1 MTRRGFKKP
10 RRVCWMFI
18 QKKPL
23 LAIVSRAHTL
33 LGMAKKDWQLSNL
46 VDCQFEQAGKLTA

>member
-1 MTRRGFKKP
+1 LPVFL
-10 RRVCWMFI
+10 

-33 LGMAKKDWQLSNL
+33 LGMAEKDWQSANL
-46 VDCQFEQAGKLTA
+46 VDCQFERAGKLTAKILWTS